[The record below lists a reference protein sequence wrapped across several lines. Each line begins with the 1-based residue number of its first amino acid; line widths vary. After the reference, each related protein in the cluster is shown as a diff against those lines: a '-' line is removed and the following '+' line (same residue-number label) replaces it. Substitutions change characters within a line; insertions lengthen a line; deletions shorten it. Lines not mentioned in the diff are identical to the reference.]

1 MNCPILPKKTKPKN
15 NNNSS
20 SKIGCLPHNLEEI
33 SQYPEPT
40 MEVLLDGQIRY
51 WIDKRTKAKC
61 FFLYAKNLHVLWS
74 EESSKWSLPQYKE
87 HPSDQPV
94 QVYEM
99 ETVLSLAVGG
109 SFDATK
115 LSRGVEYKVSLVVLL
130 KKFLS
135 GWEFPLQT
143 ILVKPDGTKENQSIE
158 DLMEKPKREWIKI
171 QLGTFIIP
179 QEMESITNL
188 EFYVHERKGRKLKMG
203 LVIKGVEI
211 SV

>member
-1 MNCPILPKKTKPKN
+1 
-15 NNNSS
+15 
-20 SKIGCLPHNLEEI
+20 
-33 SQYPEPT
+33 
-40 MEVLLDGQIRY
+40 
-51 WIDKRTKAKC
+51 
-61 FFLYAKNLHVLWS
+61 
-74 EESSKWSLPQYKE
+74 
-87 HPSDQPV
+87 
-94 QVYEM
+94 M

-109 SFDATK
+109 SFDAEK

-135 GWEFPLQT
+135 GWESPLQT
-143 ILVKPDGTKENQSIE
+143 ILVKPDGTKEHQSIE

-203 LVIKGVEI
+203 LVIKGVEV

>member
-1 MNCPILPKKTKPKN
+1 MNCPILPKRAKPE
-15 NNNSS
+15 NSS
-20 SKIGCLPHNLEEI
+20 SNIDRLPRKLEEI
-33 SQYPEPT
+33 LQYPEPNG
-40 MEVLLDGQIRY
+40 EVLLDGQIKY

-61 FFLYAKNLHVLWS
+61 FFLYNKNIHVLWS
-74 EESSKWSLPQYKE
+74 EESSKWSRPQYRE
-87 HPSDQPV
+87 HTSDEPI

-109 SFDATK
+109 NFDATK

-143 ILVKPDGTKENQSIE
+143 ILVKPDGTNENRSIE
-158 DLMEKPKREWIKI
+158 DLMEKTKREWIKI
-171 QLGTFIIP
+171 QLGTFRIP
-179 QEMESITNL
+179 PEMESIKNL

>member
-1 MNCPILPKKTKPKN
+1 MNCAILPKRAKPKN
-15 NNNSS
+15 NSS
-20 SKIGCLPHNLEEI
+20 SSNNISRLPRKLEEI
-33 SQYPEPT
+33 LQYAEPDV
-40 MEVLLDGQIRY
+40 EVLLDGQIRY
-51 WIDKRTKAKC
+51 WIDTRTKAKC

-109 SFDATK
+109 SFDAEK

-135 GWEFPLQT
+135 GWESPLQT
-143 ILVKPDGTKENQSIE
+143 ILVKPDGTKEHQSIE

-203 LVIKGVEI
+203 LVIKGVEV

>member
-1 MNCPILPKKTKPKN
+1 MNCPILPKRAKPDN
-15 NNNSS
+15 TSS
-20 SKIGCLPHNLEEI
+20 NIDRRLPRKLEEI
-33 SQYPEPT
+33 LQYPEPNV
-40 MEVLLDGQIRY
+40 EVLLDGQIKY

-74 EESSKWSLPQYKE
+74 EESSKWSRPQYKE
-87 HPSDQPV
+87 HSRDQPI

-109 SFDATK
+109 SFDAKK
-115 LSRGVEYKVSLVVLL
+115 LSKGIEYKVSLVVLL
-130 KKFLS
+130 KKFVS

-143 ILVKPDGTKENQSIE
+143 ILVKPDGTKEYRSTE
-158 DLMEKPKREWIKI
+158 DIMEKPKREWINI
-171 QLGTFIIP
+171 QLGTFTIP
-179 QEMESITNL
+179 KEMESIQNL
-188 EFYVHERKGRKLKMG
+188 EFYVNERKGRKLKMG